1 MASLWMTIGVNE
13 INTGSMDLYFD
24 GEIHKLDYDYAYIGS
39 ADTDPSMTVY
49 PQYYTWNTGS
59 DATRTSRNLQMYT
72 PLGNTPSP
80 NSTRGKLYFVKTSKY
95 SIDSSLPLKW
105 GFVSLNQPTEA
116 GFYVVTPSL
125 NASILTTTNHIA
137 IYAFE
142 DIDDLFANGWRC
154 QNGTSTESSPLI
166 LKAKWDLIVNSTDW
180 DLDLGLNVND
190 PDPNIAANAKAQVV
204 ACTLAYTPT
213 SKKVQLTYI
222 ESEPI
227 IKGAVIIAGEEI
239 EPWGA
244 SSFDS
249 YGGIVP
255 FIG

>member
-24 GEIHKLDYDYAYIGS
+24 GEIDKLDYDYAYIGS
-39 ADTDPSMTVY
+39 ADTDPLMTVY
-49 PQYYTWNTGS
+49 PLDYTWNTGS
-59 DATRTSRNLQMYT
+59 DASRTSRNLQMYT

-80 NSTRGKLYFVKTSKY
+80 NSTRGKLYFVKTSKF
-95 SIDSSLPLKW
+95 SIDPSLPIKD
-105 GFVSLNQPTEA
+105 GFVSLNQPQGA

-154 QNGTSTESSPLI
+154 QNGTSTESSPLT
-166 LKAKWDLIVNSTDW
+166 LKAKWDLIVNSPDW
-180 DLDLGLNVND
+180 EVDLGLKISD
-190 PDPNIAANAKAQVV
+190 PDPTIAANAKTQIV

-213 SKKVQLTYI
+213 SKKVQITYI

-244 SSFDS
+244 SLFSS

>member
-1 MASLWMTIGVNE
+1 MASLWMTVGVNE
-13 INTGSMDLYFD
+13 IYTGSMDLYFD
-24 GEIHKLDYDYAYIGS
+24 EEIHKLDYDYTYIGS
-39 ADTDPSMTVY
+39 ADTDPLITVY
-49 PQYYTWNTGS
+49 PLDYTWNTGS

-80 NSTRGKLYFVKTSKY
+80 NSTRGKLYFVKTSKF
-95 SIDSSLPLKW
+95 SIDTLLPRKDE
-105 GFVSLNQPTEA
+105 FVSLNQPTEA

-125 NASILTTTNHIA
+125 NASILNISNHIA

-154 QNGTSTESSPLI
+154 QNGTSTESSPLT
-166 LKAKWDLIVNSTDW
+166 LKAKWDLLVNSPDW
-180 DLDLGLNVND
+180 EVDLGLKVSN

-244 SSFDS
+244 SLFSS

>member
-39 ADTDPSMTVY
+39 ADTDPLITVY
-49 PQYYTWNTGS
+49 PLDYTWNTGS
-59 DATRTSRNLQMYT
+59 DASRTSRNLQMYT

-80 NSTRGKLYFVKTSKY
+80 NSTRGKLYFVKTSKF
-95 SIDSSLPLKW
+95 SIDPSLPIKD
-105 GFVSLNQPTEA
+105 GFVSLNQPQGA

-154 QNGTSTESSPLI
+154 QNGTSTESSPLT
-166 LKAKWDLIVNSTDW
+166 LKAKWDLIVNSPDW
-180 DLDLGLNVND
+180 EVDLGLKISD
-190 PDPNIAANAKAQVV
+190 PDPTIAANAKTQIV

-213 SKKVQLTYI
+213 SKKVQITYI

-244 SSFDS
+244 SLFSS

>member
-13 INTGSMDLYFD
+13 IYTGSMDLYFD
-24 GEIHKLDYDYAYIGS
+24 EEIDKLDYDYAYIGS
-39 ADTDPSMTVY
+39 ADTDPLMTVY
-49 PQYYTWNTGS
+49 PLDYTWNTGS

-95 SIDSSLPLKW
+95 SIDSSLPSKEQ
-105 GFVSLNQPTEA
+105 FVSLNQPTEA
-116 GFYVVTPSL
+116 RFHVVTPSL

-180 DLDLGLNVND
+180 DLDLGLDVND
-190 PDPNIAANAKAQVV
+190 PDSAIAANAKAQVV